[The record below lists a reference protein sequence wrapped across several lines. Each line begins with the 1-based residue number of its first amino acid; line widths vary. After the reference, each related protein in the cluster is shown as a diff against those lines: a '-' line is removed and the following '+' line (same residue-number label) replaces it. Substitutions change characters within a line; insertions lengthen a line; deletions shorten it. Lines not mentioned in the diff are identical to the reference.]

1 MPAEV
6 ASGWAPPEVGAM
18 TRTMAWLV
26 LSALALGSAG
36 GAAAEGKPRV
46 RIGKVHRLRV
56 THTTR
61 VTVEAG
67 TARLQVWQAKPR
79 ARTWPGL
86 AEPFSATDV
95 VFTPKG
101 AEEIATRAEDGVAWK
116 WDVRGPTPGAI
127 DFVATYDL
135 PSADRDLDTASLTIR
150 WKDVEADAA
159 EAMKGQ
165 PALPTP
171 TPKLLELH
179 RDLRKKSKDVVGT
192 IEAFAQWIR
201 AHITHR
207 GNVPYR
213 TDDLDAILAGGA
225 GHCGHRATVF
235 LALCQASGLAARKV
249 VGHSLDNAT
258 GLLDGHDD
266 PNRHVW
272 AEVHLPGLG
281 WIEVEPSPTGSPFAI
296 PFTRVAN
303 PADLQ
308 SCFVEAVTAQGQS
321 RRPAYED
328 TLRRVEPA
336 K

>member
-1 MPAEV
+1 MRRTLTRLVVLAV
-6 ASGWAPPEVGAM
+6 A
-18 TRTMAWLV
+18 L
-26 LSALALGSAG
+26 LAG
-36 GAAAEGKPRV
+36 GGTAAGADGKSRV
-46 RIGKVHRLRV
+46 RVGKVHRLRV
-56 THTTR
+56 THSTK

-86 AEPFSATDV
+86 ADPFAVTNAT
-95 VFTPKG
+95 FAPKG
-101 AEEIATRAEDGVAWK
+101 AEEVATHAEGGVAWK
-116 WDVRGPTPGAI
+116 WDVRGPTPGAL
-127 DFVATYDL
+127 DFVTTFDL
-135 PSADRDLDTASLTIR
+135 PSADRDLDTAGLTIR
-150 WKDVEADAA
+150 WKDVEAGAA

-171 TPKLLELH
+171 TPKLLEVF

-201 AHITHR
+201 AHVTHR
-207 GNVPYR
+207 GNVAYR
-213 TDDLDAILAGGA
+213 IDDIDAILAGGA
-225 GHCGHRATVF
+225 GHCGHRATIF
-235 LALCQASGLAARKV
+235 LALCQAAGLPARKV

-272 AEVHLPGLG
+272 AEVHLPDLG
-281 WIEVEPSPTGSPFAI
+281 WVEVEPSPTGSPFAI
-296 PFTRVAN
+296 PFTRIVN

-308 SCFVEAVTAQGQS
+308 SCFVEAVTESGKS
-321 RRPAYED
+321 RRAAYED
-328 TLRRVEPA
+328 TIRRVELT